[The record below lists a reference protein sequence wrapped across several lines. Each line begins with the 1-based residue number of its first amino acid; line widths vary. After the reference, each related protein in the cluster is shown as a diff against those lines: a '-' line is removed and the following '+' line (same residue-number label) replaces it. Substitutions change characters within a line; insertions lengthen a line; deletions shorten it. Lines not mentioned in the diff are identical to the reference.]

1 MDLTLNEIKELADLS
16 KLRFNEDELNEIYDE
31 IKKIVDF
38 KYMVKLSSLD
48 LKDTPICINPIPI
61 ENFMRDD
68 VPLNEFKLE
77 DALLNAPVKL
87 EEYFVVPRIVE

>member
-1 MDLTLNEIKELADLS
+1 MDLSLNKIKQLADLS
-16 KLRFNEDELNEIYDE
+16 KLRFSEDELNEIYNQ

-38 KYMVKLSSLD
+38 KYMVELSNLD

-68 VPLNEFKLE
+68 IPLNEFKLE
-77 DALLNAPVKL
+77 DALLNAPEKL

>member
-1 MDLTLNEIKELADLS
+1 MDLTLNKIKQLADLS
-16 KLRFNEDELNEIYDE
+16 KLKFNEDELNELYDQ

-38 KYMVKLSSLD
+38 KYIVKLSSLD
-48 LKDTPICINPIPI
+48 LDDAPICINPIPI

-68 VPLNEFKLE
+68 TVLNEFKLE
-77 DALLNAPVKL
+77 DALLNAPERI